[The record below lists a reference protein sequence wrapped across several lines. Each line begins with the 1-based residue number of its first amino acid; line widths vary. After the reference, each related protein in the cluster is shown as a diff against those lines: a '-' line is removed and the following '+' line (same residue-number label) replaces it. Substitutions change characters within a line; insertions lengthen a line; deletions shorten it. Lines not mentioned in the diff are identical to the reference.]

1 MPIPEER
8 LYNSGRLNRWFA
20 VSSLLMTGSIL
31 WMIEADHNR
40 PWRGFQRDY
49 FVVKAALSHFDY
61 LDSKR
66 EVKAQELSEA
76 QQRLA
81 DARQYADETISSERQ
96 TLADALA
103 NARLEFKKVDSEYG
117 GLAQLLD
124 VTSDRYEKVLAA
136 HGEGHELTVR
146 ASERLDQELATVE
159 KLRQDQEHWQDEVK
173 RLEVALRKIN
183 LPVQVAS
190 KLVTDLEKIRDD
202 ARIKDERY
210 RGVLGKSSILP
221 DFLADVPLVD
231 WVINQRM
238 MDFVAPKT
246 TSGREQVKQLVLP
259 DVRQRLNYLDSYT
272 TDRCTTCHVAIDDPD
287 FSQEQLA
294 GKLERSLGGIDE
306 AMQRLGHAP
315 LTPLPPPTA
324 IEGEREVPQGHATE
338 HWDDLSKRQRDAYF
352 ATLVDRANEYME
364 LAGRKPLKL
373 GQPILAHPDLDL
385 YVTVDS
391 PHPMVQMGCTV
402 CHEGNPQETD
412 FVQAAHTPPTHEVEE
427 AWAEEYYVTELGVP
441 NITFDT
447 VSHYWDRPMRLAQY
461 SESGCAKCHTE
472 ITDVSEFR
480 GETKATRIN
489 FGRQLFV
496 QAGCINCHNVDQ
508 LKGSRRVGPDLT
520 YVASKLTREF
530 VESWINFPQKFRP
543 STRMPHFF
551 RQENNNEDSLNEH
564 DPHPAFRTET
574 EVAAIAQYL
583 FALSDAWDPLP
594 KPDGIEGDP
603 QRGRTLFTTL
613 GCQGC
618 HTNLAENGE
627 AWITKDLREREG
639 LGEET
644 AYHRYMG
651 MTYEQRVRYATEH
664 FPSQIDAVLEP
675 DEVRFTEDHYTPPV
689 FGRFAPELSGIGS
702 KVQPDWL
709 YSWVTDPKHYNP
721 NTKMPRL
728 RLTPQEAAD
737 IATYL
742 STLKNNDFEQARF
755 DITPERQH
763 EVEELMFLLLSAQ
776 RSQRRSR
783 AIINDAGGELTKMLQ
798 SVLTSSLGA
807 DRAYDLVSPM
817 SLEEKQLLFLGNK
830 MIGHYGCYGCH
841 TIRGFEGTTEVGTD
855 LSGWAEKPVAQLD
868 FAFYDHAFH
877 HMRET
882 NDDTYGY
889 VYRPE
894 SEELR
899 HFSPAR
905 DDLREEITHTHAA
918 FAKHKLLN
926 PRIWDREK
934 IKRPYDKLKMPNFY
948 FSEDEAEALVTF
960 LLSRIPA
967 RVNDVLK
974 VDYDRTP
981 AGPIAR
987 GRALTREFNC
997 VGCHQFE
1004 NNVPMVQQYFR
1015 RQSGD
1020 HEVFDEINAPPRL
1033 WGQGAKVQ
1041 SAWMHG
1047 FFSDVQTLRPWFSIR
1062 MPSFTLT
1069 SEEATDLVAYFAALA
1084 QRDSAELQETHAP
1097 IDEFLAQEAAKSS
1110 PADESGAAQTEAD
1123 WYRDPLLQRAAQD
1136 LRQFGVARKLVRASE
1151 FDSLTRS
1158 EKSIRKAH
1166 AKLLDRTAFMEG
1178 LYDIEYPFSEPPATL
1193 SDEEHFERGSR
1204 FIKDMGCLK
1213 CHVLGPMLP
1222 GPAQNTDDFVQ
1233 VYRLDAVRGEGE
1245 AAVALLNGV
1254 PYAVGS
1260 EIDGHTLIS
1269 AANVYNDSGD
1279 VDTSAVVEG
1288 PNADGV
1294 VERIRLQA
1302 ASAPNLGLTYK
1313 RLRRNWFTA
1322 WMLQPGLIQPGTKMP
1337 QNFADGVSPFAGD
1350 EAYPGS
1356 GIDHIN
1362 LLADY
1367 VYDAGIKG
1375 ARVPLDKIV
1384 VDDTEEE
1391 FDEDGVEEE
1400 FDEDDFD

>member
-1 MPIPEER
+1 MPIPEDR

-31 WMIEADHNR
+31 WMIEADYNR

-49 FVVKAALSHFDY
+49 FVVKAALSHFDS
-61 LDSKR
+61 LDSLR
-66 EVKAQELSEA
+66 EVNEQKLRDAR
-76 QQRLA
+76 QRLA
-81 DARQYADETISSERQ
+81 DARQYADETIASERAE
-96 TLADALA
+96 LEEELA
-103 NARLEFKKVDSEYG
+103 NAKLEFKKVDGEYS

-136 HGEGHELTVR
+136 YGEGHEQTVR
-146 ASERLDQELATVE
+146 AAQKLEQEMAKVE
-159 KLRQDQEHWQDEVK
+159 ALRQQQEHWQDEVK
-173 RLEVALRKIN
+173 RLEVALRVLN
-183 LPVQVAS
+183 RPVQTAA
-190 KLVTDLEKIRDD
+190 KLVSDLEKIRDD
-202 ARIKDERY
+202 ARIKDEHY
-210 RGVLGKSSILP
+210 RGVLGKSSALP

-238 MDFVAPKT
+238 LDFVAPKT

-259 DVRQRLNYLDSYT
+259 DVRQRLNYLESYT
-272 TDRCTTCHVAIDDPD
+272 TDRCTTCHIAIDDPD
-287 FSQEQLA
+287 FSQEHLA
-294 GKLERSLGGIDE
+294 AKLERSLPGIDE
-306 AMQRLGHAP
+306 AMERLGHAP
-315 LTPLPPPTA
+315 MAPLPPPTA
-324 IEGEREVPQGHATE
+324 IEGEREVPQGHVTE
-338 HWDDLSKRQRDAYF
+338 HWDHLSKRQRDQYF
-352 ATLVDRANEYME
+352 EALVDRANEYME
-364 LAGRKPLKL
+364 LANRKPLKL
-373 GQPILAHPDLDL
+373 RQPILAHPDLDL

-391 PHPMVQMGCTV
+391 PHPMVRMGCTV

-412 FVQAAHTPPTHEVEE
+412 FVQAAHTPPTHEVEQE
-427 AWAEEYYVTELGVP
+427 WAERYYVTELGVP
-441 NITFDT
+441 NITFET
-447 VSHYWDRPMRLAQY
+447 ISHYWDRPMRLAQY
-461 SESGCAKCHTE
+461 SESGCAKCHGQ
-472 ITDVSEFR
+472 ITDITEFR
-480 GETKATRIN
+480 GKTKATRIN

-530 VESWINFPQKFRP
+530 VESWIYFPQKFRP

-564 DPHPAFRTET
+564 DTDPVFRTET

-583 FALSDAWDPLP
+583 FALSDDWEPIK
-594 KPDGIEGDP
+594 KPDGIEGDA
-603 QRGRTLFTTL
+603 QRGRTLYTTL

-618 HTNLAENGE
+618 HSNIVENGE
-627 AWITKDLREREG
+627 GWITQDLREREG
-639 LGEET
+639 LDEKT

-651 MTYEQRVRYATEH
+651 MTYEQRVRYAMEH
-664 FPSQIDAVLEP
+664 FPSQIDALLEP
-675 DEVRFTEDHYTPPV
+675 EKARFTEAHYTPPV
-689 FGRFAPELSGIGS
+689 FGRFAPELSGVGS
-702 KVQPDWL
+702 KNQPEWL
-709 YSWVTDPKHYNP
+709 YSWVTNPKHYNP

-728 RLTPQEAAD
+728 RLSPQEAAD
-737 IATYL
+737 VAAYL
-742 STLKNNDFEQARF
+742 STLKNDDFQQVRF
-755 DITPERQH
+755 DMTPERQH
-763 EVEELMFLLLSAQ
+763 EVEELMFLLLSSQ
-776 RSQRRSR
+776 RSEHRSR
-783 AIINDAGGELTKMLQ
+783 AIIQDAGGELTKMLQ
-798 SVLTSSLGA
+798 SILASSLGK
-807 DRAYDLVSPM
+807 DEAYDLVSPM
-817 SLEEKQLLFLGNK
+817 TLEEKQLLFLGNK
-830 MIGHYGCYGCH
+830 MIAHYGCYGCH
-841 TIRGFEGTTEVGTD
+841 TIRGFEGTTPVGTD
-855 LSGWAEKPVAQLD
+855 LTTWAEKPVAQLD

-877 HMRET
+877 HMREN

-889 VYRPE
+889 LYRPR
-894 SEELR
+894 SKELR
-899 HFSPAR
+899 HFSPVR

-948 FSEDEAEALVTF
+948 FTEDEAEALVTF
-960 LLSRIPA
+960 LLSRIPP
-967 RVNDVLK
+967 RVNDVLQ
-974 VDYDRTP
+974 VDYDRTT

-987 GRALTREFNC
+987 GRSLTRELNC

-1047 FFSDVQTLRPWFSIR
+1047 FFSDVQPLRPWLSIR

-1069 SEEATDLVAYFAALA
+1069 SNEATDLVAYFAALA
-1084 QRDSAELQETHAP
+1084 QRDSAKLRKTHAP
-1097 IDEFLAQEAAKSS
+1097 VQEFIAQERARS
-1110 PADESGAAQTEAD
+1110 ADKKGSEAD
-1123 WYRDPLLQRAAQD
+1123 QPGANWYRDPLLQRSAQD
-1136 LRQFGVARKLVRASE
+1136 LRQFGIARKLVRPGN

-1166 AKLLDRTAFMEG
+1166 AKLLDRTTFMEK

-1193 SDEEHFERGSR
+1193 SDEEHFEKGSR
-1204 FIKDMGCLK
+1204 FLRDMGCLK
-1213 CHVLGPMLP
+1213 CHVLGSMLP
-1222 GPAQNTDDFVQ
+1222 GSAKNTDEFVQ

-1245 AAVALLNGV
+1245 DAVAVLNGR
-1254 PYAVGS
+1254 PYPVGS
-1260 EIDGHTLIS
+1260 KIDGHTLIS
-1269 AANVYNDSGD
+1269 AENIYNDSGD
-1279 VDTSAVVEG
+1279 VDTSAVIEG
-1288 PNADGV
+1288 PNAAGQ
-1294 VERIRLQA
+1294 VERVRLQA

-1313 RLRRNWFTA
+1313 RLRRNWFIA

-1337 QNFADGVSPFAGD
+1337 QNFGGGVSPFAGD

-1356 GIDHIN
+1356 GMDHIN

-1367 VYDAGIKG
+1367 IYDAGIKG
-1375 ARVPLDKIV
+1375 ARVPLDKVV
-1384 VDDTEEE
+1384 VDDTEED
-1391 FDEDGVEEE
+1391 FDEDDGED